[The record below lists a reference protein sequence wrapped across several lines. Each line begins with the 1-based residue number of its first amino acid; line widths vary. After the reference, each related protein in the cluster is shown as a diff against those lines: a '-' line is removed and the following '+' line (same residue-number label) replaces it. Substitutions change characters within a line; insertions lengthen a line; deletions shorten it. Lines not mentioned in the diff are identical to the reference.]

1 MQAVADITFVH
12 LTSGNDGGKET
23 KACLAVISVYQ
34 IHLDS
39 VISICL
45 GPDRQFPLIYSQ
57 VRKESHV
64 NDSVVVEGFESRCQ
78 KVLGVAKDLHARK
91 PDWVTF
97 FRETLGVN
105 GAARSVFPNQEDYVK
120 FEQSQEFAEI
130 QQLVATLRTRKAA
143 SGKNEATR
151 VITVRLPESL
161 HESLKAEAAD
171 HNTSMNKLCIS
182 KLLQS
187 LIEEE
192 AAQRD
197 AQARQT
203 AAASAVPQTN
213 RLPQPSQPSQP
224 ASFANPAQPTPQAR
238 PQEPNS
244 GFRSTFG
251 Q

>member
-1 MQAVADITFVH
+1 MGATKRRSVGVEIMSTSLPKVVGQRDLSLLTADQQ
-12 LTSGNDGGKET
+12 NPPPK
-23 KACLAVISVYQ
+23 
-34 IHLDS
+34 
-39 VISICL
+39 
-45 GPDRQFPLIYSQ
+45 YSQ

-78 KVLGVAKDLHARK
+78 KVLKVAKDLHARK

-97 FRETLGVN
+97 FRETLGVS
-105 GAARSVFPNQEDYVK
+105 GAARSVFPKQEDYVQ

-182 KLLQS
+182 KLLQA

-192 AAQRD
+192 EAQRE
-197 AQARQT
+197 AQARQN
-203 AAASAVPQTN
+203 ASAQAQQNAAVQARQSAPVQSGH
-213 RLPQPSQPSQP
+213 LPQPSQPMS
-224 ASFANPAQPTPQAR
+224 SVNPAQPAQR
-238 PQEPNS
+238 PRPAQDGNS
-244 GFRSTFG
+244 GFRSTYG

>member
-1 MQAVADITFVH
+1 
-12 LTSGNDGGKET
+12 
-23 KACLAVISVYQ
+23 
-34 IHLDS
+34 
-39 VISICL
+39 
-45 GPDRQFPLIYSQ
+45 
-57 VRKESHV
+57 V
-64 NDSVVVEGFESRCQ
+64 NDSMVVEGFEARCQ
-78 KVLGVAKDLHARK
+78 KVLQVARELHARK

-97 FRETLGVN
+97 FRETLGVS
-105 GAARSVFPNQEDYVK
+105 GAARSVFPQQDEYVK
-120 FEQSQEFAEI
+120 FEQSQEFTEI

-182 KLLQS
+182 KLLQA

-192 AAQRD
+192 EAQR
-197 AQARQT
+197 AVQQARQASSQ
-203 AAASAVPQTN
+203 AATPAPTQPVQSS
-213 RLPQPSQPSQP
+213 RLPQTSQPVSP
-224 ASFANPAQPTPQAR
+224 VNPTQPTPSLR
-238 PQEPNS
+238 PPQDPTS

>member
-1 MQAVADITFVH
+1 MVA
-12 LTSGNDGGKET
+12 T
-23 KACLAVISVYQ
+23 KRRSVGPEFTIPKVLGRRDLNLPTASQQ
-34 IHLDS
+34 I
-39 VISICL
+39 
-45 GPDRQFPLIYSQ
+45 PPKYSQ

-64 NDSVVVEGFESRCQ
+64 NDSVVVEGFETRCQ
-78 KVLGVAKDLHARK
+78 KVLKVAKDLHARK

-97 FRETLGVN
+97 FRETLGVS

-120 FEQSQEFAEI
+120 FEQSREFAEI

-182 KLLQS
+182 KLLQA

-192 AAQRD
+192 VAQREAQSRQAAATAAP
-197 AQARQT
+197 AQA
-203 AAASAVPQTN
+203 N
-213 RLPQPSQPSQP
+213 RLPQSSQISQATMPMNPSQP
-224 ASFANPAQPTPQAR
+224 AQKPR

>member
-1 MQAVADITFVH
+1 M
-12 LTSGNDGGKET
+12 
-23 KACLAVISVYQ
+23 
-34 IHLDS
+34 
-39 VISICL
+39 
-45 GPDRQFPLIYSQ
+45 
-57 VRKESHV
+57 
-64 NDSVVVEGFESRCQ
+64 NDSMVVEGFEARCQ
-78 KVLGVAKDLHARK
+78 KVLQVAKDLHARK

-97 FRETLGVN
+97 FRETLGVS
-105 GAARSVFPNQEDYVK
+105 GAARSVFPRQEDYVQ
-120 FEQSQEFAEI
+120 FEQSPEFTEI

-182 KLLQS
+182 KLLQA

-192 AAQRD
+192 EAQRV
-197 AQARQT
+197 AQQARQS
-203 AAASAVPQTN
+203 AAPQVPAQPS
-213 RLPQPSQPSQP
+213 RLPQVSQP
-224 ASFANPAQPTPQAR
+224 ATSANPLPASQR
-238 PQEPNS
+238 PRQSHDPSS

>member
-1 MQAVADITFVH
+1 MAA
-12 LTSGNDGGKET
+12 G
-23 KACLAVISVYQ
+23 SVYQ
-34 IHLDS
+34 KDLVS
-39 VISICL
+39 
-45 GPDRQFPLIYSQ
+45 GTLILPTVNQQNPPRYSQ

-78 KVLGVAKDLHARK
+78 KVLQVAKELHARK

-97 FRETLGVN
+97 FRETLGVS
-105 GAARSVFPNQEDYVK
+105 GAARSVFPNQDDYVQ
-120 FEQSQEFAEI
+120 FEQSREFAEI

-143 SGKNEATR
+143 NGKNEATR

-182 KLLQS
+182 KLLQA

-192 AAQRD
+192 EAQREL
-197 AQARQT
+197 QARQ
-203 AAASAVPQTN
+203 AATLSAPAQTN
-213 RLPQPSQPSQP
+213 RLPQPSQPTPPVNTAQP
-224 ASFANPAQPTPQAR
+224 AQQPR
-238 PQEPNS
+238 MQEPNS

>member
-1 MQAVADITFVH
+1 M
-12 LTSGNDGGKET
+12 
-23 KACLAVISVYQ
+23 
-34 IHLDS
+34 
-39 VISICL
+39 
-45 GPDRQFPLIYSQ
+45 
-57 VRKESHV
+57 
-64 NDSVVVEGFESRCQ
+64 NDSVVVEGFESQCQ

-182 KLLQS
+182 KLLQA

-192 AAQRD
+192 AAAQRES
-197 AQARQT
+197 QARQ
-203 AAASAVPQTN
+203 AAAVSAPAQAN
-213 RLPQPSQPSQP
+213 RLPQPSQL
-224 ASFANPAQPTPQAR
+224 ASPANPAQPTQQAR

>member
-1 MQAVADITFVH
+1 M
-12 LTSGNDGGKET
+12 
-23 KACLAVISVYQ
+23 
-34 IHLDS
+34 
-39 VISICL
+39 
-45 GPDRQFPLIYSQ
+45 
-57 VRKESHV
+57 
-64 NDSVVVEGFESRCQ
+64 NDSTLVEGFESRCQ
-78 KVLGVAKDLHARK
+78 KVLKVAKDLHARK

-97 FRETLGVN
+97 FRETLGVS

-120 FEQSQEFAEI
+120 FEQSREFAEI

-171 HNTSMNKLCIS
+171 HSTSMNKLCIS
-182 KLLQS
+182 KLLQA

-192 AAQRD
+192 ETQREV
-197 AQARQT
+197 QARQ
-203 AAASAVPQTN
+203 ANAVPAPAQTS
-213 RLPQPSQPSQP
+213 RLPGLAQS
-224 ASFANPAQPTPQAR
+224 ASPVNPAQVSPQTR
-238 PQEPNS
+238 PQDPNS

>member
-1 MQAVADITFVH
+1 M
-12 LTSGNDGGKET
+12 
-23 KACLAVISVYQ
+23 
-34 IHLDS
+34 
-39 VISICL
+39 
-45 GPDRQFPLIYSQ
+45 
-57 VRKESHV
+57 

-182 KLLQS
+182 KLLQA

-192 AAQRD
+192 AAQRE
-197 AQARQT
+197 AQTRQT
-203 AAASAVPQTN
+203 AAISAPAQAS
-213 RLPQPSQPSQP
+213 RLPHPAQPASPVNSAQPSQQP
-224 ASFANPAQPTPQAR
+224 RPQA
-238 PQEPNS
+238 PNS

>member
-1 MQAVADITFVH
+1 M
-12 LTSGNDGGKET
+12 
-23 KACLAVISVYQ
+23 
-34 IHLDS
+34 
-39 VISICL
+39 
-45 GPDRQFPLIYSQ
+45 
-57 VRKESHV
+57 

-78 KVLGVAKDLHARK
+78 KVLKVAKDLHARK

-97 FRETLGVN
+97 FRETLGVS

-120 FEQSQEFAEI
+120 FEQSREFAEI

-182 KLLQS
+182 KLLQA

-192 AAQRD
+192 VAQREAQSRQAAATAAP
-197 AQARQT
+197 AQA
-203 AAASAVPQTN
+203 N
-213 RLPQPSQPSQP
+213 RLPQSSQISQATMPVNPNQP
-224 ASFANPAQPTPQAR
+224 AQQPR

>member
-1 MQAVADITFVH
+1 M
-12 LTSGNDGGKET
+12 
-23 KACLAVISVYQ
+23 
-34 IHLDS
+34 
-39 VISICL
+39 
-45 GPDRQFPLIYSQ
+45 
-57 VRKESHV
+57 

-120 FEQSQEFAEI
+120 FEQSSEFAEI

-182 KLLQS
+182 KLLQA

-192 AAQRD
+192 AAQRE
-197 AQARQT
+197 AQTRQ
-203 AAASAVPQTN
+203 AAAVSAPA
-213 RLPQPSQPSQP
+213 QPSRFPQPSQP
-224 ASFANPAQPTPQAR
+224 ASPVNPAQPPQQAR
-238 PQEPNS
+238 PQAPNS

>member
-1 MQAVADITFVH
+1 M
-12 LTSGNDGGKET
+12 
-23 KACLAVISVYQ
+23 
-34 IHLDS
+34 
-39 VISICL
+39 
-45 GPDRQFPLIYSQ
+45 
-57 VRKESHV
+57 

-143 SGKNEATR
+143 NGKNEATR

-192 AAQRD
+192 AAAQRET
-197 AQARQT
+197 QARQ
-203 AAASAVPQTN
+203 AAVAPVAPQTN
-213 RLPQPSQPSQP
+213 RLPHS
-224 ASFANPAQPTPQAR
+224 AQPVSPVNPVQSTPQVR

-244 GFRSTFG
+244 GFRSTYG

>member
-1 MQAVADITFVH
+1 M
-12 LTSGNDGGKET
+12 
-23 KACLAVISVYQ
+23 
-34 IHLDS
+34 
-39 VISICL
+39 
-45 GPDRQFPLIYSQ
+45 
-57 VRKESHV
+57 
-64 NDSVVVEGFESRCQ
+64 NDSLAVEGFESKCQ

-105 GAARSVFPNQEDYVK
+105 GAARSVFPNQDDYVK
-120 FEQSQEFAEI
+120 FEQSREFAEI

-182 KLLQS
+182 KLLQA

-192 AAQRD
+192 ANQRE
-197 AQARQT
+197 AQARPVTGVANPVQ
-203 AAASAVPQTN
+203 AN
-213 RLPQPSQPSQP
+213 RLPQTAQPMSP
-224 ASFANPAQPTPQAR
+224 VNPAQTAPQPR

-244 GFRSTFG
+244 GFRSTYG

>member
-1 MQAVADITFVH
+1 V
-12 LTSGNDGGKET
+12 N
-23 KACLAVISVYQ
+23 
-34 IHLDS
+34 
-39 VISICL
+39 
-45 GPDRQFPLIYSQ
+45 
-57 VRKESHV
+57 ESL
-64 NDSVVVEGFESRCQ
+64 VEGFEIRCQ

-105 GAARSVFPNQEDYVK
+105 GAARSVFPNQDDYVK
-120 FEQSQEFAEI
+120 FEQSREFAEI
-130 QQLVATLRTRKAA
+130 QQLVATLRTRKAS

-182 KLLQS
+182 KLLQA

-192 AAQRD
+192 AAQRE
-197 AQARQT
+197 AQARP
-203 AAASAVPQTN
+203 AAGISTPVQTN
-213 RLPQPSQPSQP
+213 RLPQPSQSVSSVNPSQP
-224 ASFANPAQPTPQAR
+224 AQLSR
-238 PQEPNS
+238 PQDPNS
-244 GFRSTFG
+244 GFRSTYG